1 MKELRKHFGDEELAV
16 LGQMVFTLRRPVLLL
31 GFVQHRTLR
40 EVRLFAPHRQLL
52 EPGLDVSKNPESGV
66 EELKAFFE
74 GEKNGG
80 AERILYLA
88 SGVSSDFLRRLM
100 EGFDRGWVASCAA
113 LPDERLFNRRNVAV
127 YDLNNGEWLNVD
139 VVRTRCWLM
148 ENILS
153 EASKYPEHFE
163 TVLVGKLMLLAL
175 QARFFWQLLSGG
187 VADPETLFDLVGCRD
202 SRDAQIVL
210 ALCKKDYY
218 LNPISLIDSNKLEAA
233 IGNLENQSPILKS
246 ST

>member
-1 MKELRKHFGDEELAV
+1 MKELRKHFGDEDLAV

-80 AERILYLA
+80 TERILYLA
-88 SGVSSDFLRRLM
+88 SGVSSDFLLRLM
-100 EGFDRGWVASCAA
+100 ESFDRGWVASCAA
-113 LPDERLFNRRNVAV
+113 LPDERFFNRCKVAV
-127 YDLNNGEWLNVD
+127 YDLSGREWLNVD
-139 VVRTRCWLM
+139 AVRTRCWLM

-153 EASKYPEHFE
+153 EASKHSEHFE
-163 TVLVGKLMLLAL
+163 TVLVGKLRLLAL
-175 QARFFWQLLSGG
+175 QARFFWELLSGG
-187 VADPETLFDLVGCRD
+187 VTDPKTLFDLVGCRG
-202 SRDAQIVL
+202 SRDAQIIL
-210 ALCKKDYY
+210 ALCKKDYH
-218 LNPISLIDSNKLEAA
+218 LNPASLIDPNKLETT
-233 IGNLENQSPILKS
+233 IRSLEGRN
-246 ST
+246 STAPT